1 MKPKNS
7 SFQGECD
14 NLALHYCRFILLDEN
29 NALGILNSCE
39 DAPCLVRVDLS
50 KFERVESYPT
60 HDGNIYQHDAR
71 SRKFS
76 ILRFL
81 NEAWQLPEEFVK
93 PVISFSSV
101 VNGVFLVSSDTDVEF
116 WNGDCSK
123 CLKCFSKVSKVE
135 RCESVSNYAV
145 ACITGNEV
153 NFIDVLSQTIVS
165 TTPLATNE
173 KVLAC
178 SRKT

>member
-14 NLALHYCRFILLDEN
+14 NLALHYCRFIPLDEN

-39 DAPCLVRVDLS
+39 DSPSTCLVRVDLS
-50 KFERVESYPT
+50 KFERVKSYPT

-123 CLKCFSKVSKVE
+123 CL
-135 RCESVSNYAV
+135 
-145 ACITGNEV
+145 T
-153 NFIDVLSQTIVS
+153 
-165 TTPLATNE
+165 TNE

-178 SRKT
+178 SSKHDVVICESLS